1 MGERRNHPPTL
12 RESGRGMSDVGDQV
26 RSEWEAIKPEVGD
39 VEGLFGDGQDDV
51 GGMLRSLYEVVLG
64 AAERSFT
71 SGADDYSSFGKAL
84 TKMGDNH
91 EETEQRSAKLLGKIQ
106 AAMES
111 APEGK
116 G

>member
-1 MGERRNHPPTL
+1 VGERRNNPPAL
-12 RESGRGMSDVGDQV
+12 RESGRGMTDVGDQV

-51 GGMLRSLYEVVLG
+51 GGMLRSLYEVVMG

-71 SGADDYSSFGKAL
+71 SGADDYSAFGKAL

-91 EETEQRSAKLLGKIQ
+91 EETEIRNAKLLSRIQ
-106 AAMES
+106 SAIES

-116 G
+116 S